1 MWAFA
6 TNNCEPSEF
15 ALCWLGSACQSTDW
29 ERTRLVSRTVH
40 TLYRLVSVKRENEID
55 LASCSLHYFL
65 IGFGEKRKN
74 LIGFA
79 GSSSRPLLLLG
90 RQVIGPANFKLW
102 KYRTSTNGSRTD
114 HMNWVVY
121 HWFYEQ
127 FITPESIFNCPAL
140 LFGTQTNTL
149 AKMSVKTCIIIII
162 IFFNGSS
169 TKPVIRC
176 LPFIENVSHMLD
188 HALDCRGIFRL
199 GSIQLVTWNPLK
211 CICEDN
217 EIVIWS

>member
-15 ALCWLGSACQSTDW
+15 TLCWLGSACQSTDW

-55 LASCSLHYFL
+55 LASSLHYFL

-74 LIGFA
+74 LIGLA

-114 HMNWVVY
+114 HMNWVACR
-121 HWFYEQ
+121 WFYEQ
-127 FITPESIFNCPAL
+127 FIRNLFSIAL
-140 LFGTQTNTL
+140 LFCLEHKQT
-149 AKMSVKTCIIIII
+149 
-162 IFFNGSS
+162 
-169 TKPVIRC
+169 RW
-176 LPFIENVSHMLD
+176 
-188 HALDCRGIFRL
+188 
-199 GSIQLVTWNPLK
+199 Q
-211 CICEDN
+211 ICP
-217 EIVIWS
+217 